1 MTKEDLQLL
10 QRRCRADPAS
20 YAAEYETAL
29 CHYEALLTSVTLSPS
44 APAEG
49 LEELL
54 SFMAAV
60 CPGYPDSIPRVVPP
74 LVVLLTEA
82 GPVLSAPL
90 RRAAVRSLALLRAKG
105 VANGESILPLFFR
118 LLECADKPLRAAL
131 HGHIVADIKRSA
143 RGGMPARSSQ
153 AFLFGMVAD
162 PSEVLVKRS
171 LHVLCDLYS
180 RGVWADA
187 RTANVVAGALF
198 HRSPTPA
205 IVAARFLLGTW
216 RRVVPGADGG
226 TGGLDEEEAEAAAAA
241 PVGADGSGFGGD
253 ADPPLAA
260 LYDPQEVA
268 ERLFADIRGRRKR
281 ESFDTRLLL
290 LNLLTRMVG
299 FHRLL
304 LLGLYPYLQ
313 RYLQP
318 HQESVPAM
326 LACLVQGVHERVPPE
341 ELHPIIRALA
351 DNFVCD
357 RSSVEA
363 IATGLN
369 AIRAVC
375 ARAPLAIMDPVD
387 EAAMEEA
394 VEEEAFAGGA
404 TAAVTEP
411 ADGGADGGA
420 GSAAVAVSSTA
431 AERQRLHAQL
441 EASTGGAGR
450 GRKAAARAARRRRAR
465 AIAAGEVPSDD
476 DGDDAASVATAATAG
491 AGTEATSALLA
502 DLIQYRNHRD
512 KGVTAAA
519 RGLVVLYRR
528 VYPGL
533 LDRRMRGKEVS
544 TALAA
549 GAVLAVPVYGQAPPS
564 RSDGLAADAPAA
576 AKRSDGKAT
585 GAVEGS
591 DSSDGEAGSA
601 SSGASGS
608 VGDSDSDSDSG
619 SDSDNDGDVGGGGN
633 DGDAGGGG
641 SSNGASAALATRD
654 LVVGT
659 AAGSAGRGSDS
670 DSDADSDG
678 MAIDEVGAAVSASDL
693 ASAQRR
699 QRKTLEE
706 KLEAVR
712 AGRVGRPRY
721 GSSRGL
727 TKGGGSTNADK
738 RKTKAASMVLHKQRA
753 KGRGSF
759 RDKQIGK
766 GRKIG
771 NKQKR
776 VFTRKY

>member
-1 MTKEDLQLL
+1 MTQEDLQLL
-10 QRRCRADPAS
+10 QRRCRTDPAS

-29 CHYEALLTSVTLSPS
+29 RHYEALLASVTLSPS
-44 APAEG
+44 APAER

-60 CPGYPDSIPRVVPP
+60 CPGYPASVPRVVPP
-74 LVVLLTEA
+74 LLALLSDA

-105 VANGESILPLFFR
+105 VADGGAILPLFFR
-118 LLECADKPLRAAL
+118 LLACADKPLRAAL

-143 RGGMPARSSQ
+143 RGGVPARASQ
-153 AFLFGMVAD
+153 AFLFGMLTD

-198 HRSPTPA
+198 HPSPTPA
-205 IVAARFLLGTW
+205 VVAARFLLGTW

-241 PVGADGSGFGGD
+241 VGADGSGFGGD
-253 ADPPLAA
+253 AEPPLAA

-290 LNLLTRMVG
+290 LNLLTRLVG

-304 LLGLYPYLQ
+304 LLGVYPYLQ

-318 HQESVPAM
+318 HQESVPAV

-341 ELHPIIRALA
+341 ELHPLIRALA

-369 AIRAVC
+369 AIRA
-375 ARAPLAIMDPVD
+375 
-387 EAAMEEA
+387 
-394 VEEEAFAGGA
+394 
-404 TAAVTEP
+404 T
-411 ADGGADGGA
+411 
-420 GSAAVAVSSTA
+420 
-431 AERQRLHAQL
+431 
-441 EASTGGAGR
+441 
-450 GRKAAARAARRRRAR
+450 
-465 AIAAGEVPSDD
+465 PSDD
-476 DGDDAASVATAATAG
+476 DDDAASVATATTAG
-491 AGTEATSALLA
+491 AGAEATSALLA
-502 DLIQYRNHRD
+502 DLIEYRHHRD

-528 VYPGL
+528 VHPGL
-533 LDRRMRGKEVS
+533 LDRRVRGKEVAS
-544 TALAA
+544 ALAA
-549 GAVLAVPVYGQAPPS
+549 GAVLA
-564 RSDGLAADAPAA
+564 
-576 AKRSDGKAT
+576 
-585 GAVEGS
+585 
-591 DSSDGEAGSA
+591 
-601 SSGASGS
+601 
-608 VGDSDSDSDSG
+608 
-619 SDSDNDGDVGGGGN
+619 
-633 DGDAGGGG
+633 
-641 SSNGASAALATRD
+641 
-654 LVVGT
+654 
-659 AAGSAGRGSDS
+659 
-670 DSDADSDG
+670 
-678 MAIDEVGAAVSASDL
+678 
-693 ASAQRR
+693 
-699 QRKTLEE
+699 E

-712 AGRVGRPRY
+712 AGRVGRPRH
-721 GSSRGL
+721 GSSRGAA
-727 TKGGGSTNADK
+727 KGGGSTNADK

-776 VFTRKY
+776 VYTKKY

>member
-1 MTKEDLQLL
+1 MTQEDLQLL
-10 QRRCRADPAS
+10 QRRCRTDPAS

-29 CHYEALLTSVTLSPS
+29 RHYEALLASVTLSPS
-44 APAEG
+44 APAER

-60 CPGYPDSIPRVVPP
+60 CPGYPASVPRVVPP
-74 LVVLLTEA
+74 LLALLSDA

-105 VANGESILPLFFR
+105 VADGGAILPLFFR
-118 LLECADKPLRAAL
+118 LLACADKPLRAAL

-143 RGGMPARSSQ
+143 RGGVPARASQ
-153 AFLFGMVAD
+153 AFLFGMLTD

-198 HRSPTPA
+198 HPSPTPA
-205 IVAARFLLGTW
+205 VVAARFLLGTW

-241 PVGADGSGFGGD
+241 VGADGSGFGGD
-253 ADPPLAA
+253 AEPPLAA

-290 LNLLTRMVG
+290 LNLLTRLVG

-304 LLGLYPYLQ
+304 LLGVYPYLQ

-318 HQESVPAM
+318 HQESVPAV

-341 ELHPIIRALA
+341 ELHPLIRALA

-375 ARAPLAIMDPVD
+375 ARAPLAIMDPAD
-387 EAAMEEA
+387 GAA
-394 VEEEAFAGGA
+394 EEEAAEEE
-404 TAAVTEP
+404 AAAMAAAAAAAASE
-411 ADGGADGGA
+411 ADGGAAA
-420 GSAAVAVSSTA
+420 GDAAAAPIPSAA
-431 AERQRLHAQL
+431 AERRRLHAQL
-441 EASTGGAGR
+441 EASTGGSGK
-450 GRKAAARAARRRRAR
+450 GKKAAARAARRRRAR
-465 AIAAGEVPSDD
+465 AVAAGETPSDD
-476 DGDDAASVATAATAG
+476 DDDAASVATATTAG
-491 AGTEATSALLA
+491 AGAEATSALLA
-502 DLIQYRNHRD
+502 DLIEYRHHRD

-528 VYPGL
+528 VHPGL
-533 LDRRMRGKEVS
+533 LDRRVRGKEVAS
-544 TALAA
+544 ALAA
-549 GAVLAVPVYGQAPPS
+549 GAVLAVPVYGEAPPS
-564 RSDGLAADAPAA
+564 RADGLAADGPAA
-576 AKRSDGKAT
+576 GGLSDGEEDA
-585 GAVEGS
+585 AVANGS
-591 DSSDGEAGSA
+591 DSSDGGGESA

-608 VGDSDSDSDSG
+608 DGDGDSDSDDDG
-619 SDSDNDGDVGGGGN
+619 DSDSDDDGGDDDDGGR
-633 DGDAGGGG
+633 GG
-641 SSNGASAALATRD
+641 SSGASAAMAMSD
-654 LVVGT
+654 AGADAAT
-659 AAGSAGRGSDS
+659 AAADGSDS
-670 DSDADSDG
+670 DSDADADG
-678 MAIDEVGAAVSASDL
+678 TGGVAMDEVGAAVSAGDL
-693 ASAQRR
+693 ASARRR

-712 AGRVGRPRY
+712 AGRVGRPRH
-721 GSSRGL
+721 GSSRGAA
-727 TKGGGSTNADK
+727 KGGGSTNADK

-776 VFTRKY
+776 VYTKKY